1 MPTSHATAIAEAIK
15 SSLESDLLRTAS
27 LSKEYCDRIW
37 AIDEEIRRKLLNI
50 LEQYEIEHKRDV
62 SAVCAEVLE
71 IDKELLTDTDIDINV
86 TQLIQLVKYNVNA
99 KEFDSGLEWQYRKD
113 NKLFKQLLLPSI
125 NTIWYIITGCNNL
138 PQRLCK
144 VLIGLGTGQHQLD
157 LKIAIK
163 QVDQLFTLLYRYHKY
178 LCSYFHEG
186 ISRKHRRRSIRRL
199 ISIGQNFPTPTF
211 SNVEEFLK
219 EAANKAKAAANKA
232 KAATNK
238 AIGIK
243 TDVLNNIMKNSNINF
258 NDNNFDWKSWVNDKV
273 KDLHREVKGDSKE
286 GDGSVVAYEAAY
298 TKELKAKKL
307 EYEEGLAN
315 LVGEVE
321 LSHGTTFDALIDELD
336 RGKIGLDEYGQVIM
350 DTRRWNI
357 LRNSPIVSYMLFD
370 KLMR

>member
-1 MPTSHATAIAEAIK
+1 MPTSQAAAIAIAEAIK
-15 SSLESDLLRTAS
+15 SSLKSDLLRTAS
-27 LSKEYCDRIW
+27 LSREYCDGIW

-50 LEQYEIEHKRDV
+50 LEQYKIERKRDV

-71 IDKELLTDTDIDINV
+71 INKELLTDTDIEIDV

-138 PQRLCK
+138 PQSLCK
-144 VLIGLGTGQHQLD
+144 VLVGLGTGRHQLD

-199 ISIGQNFPTPTF
+199 ISKGQNFPTPTF

-219 EAANKAKAAANKA
+219 EAANKAKAAA
-232 KAATNK
+232 NK

-286 GDGSVVAYEAAY
+286 GDGSVVAYEA
-298 TKELKAKKL
+298 ELKAKKL

-315 LVGEVE
+315 LVGEVK
-321 LSHGTTFDALIDELD
+321 LSHGTTFDALINELD
-336 RGKIGLDEYGQVIM
+336 RGNIGLDDEYGQVIM

>member
-1 MPTSHATAIAEAIK
+1 MPTSHAAAIAEAIK
-15 SSLESDLLRTAS
+15 SSLKSDLSRTAS
-27 LSKEYCDRIW
+27 LSKKYCDGIL
-37 AIDEEIRRKLLNI
+37 AIDVAIRRKLLNI

-71 IDKELLTDTDIDINV
+71 IEKELLPDTDIEINV
-86 TQLIQLVKYNVNA
+86 NQLIQLVKYNVNA
-99 KEFDSGLEWQYRKD
+99 KEFDSSLKWQYRRD
-113 NKLFKQLLLPSI
+113 SKLFKQLLLPSI

-138 PQRLCK
+138 PQSLCK
-144 VLIGLGTGQHQLD
+144 VLVGLGTGRHQLD

-178 LCSYFHEG
+178 LCS
-186 ISRKHRRRSIRRL
+186 SSIPYSTTRRL
-199 ISIGQNFPTPTF
+199 INKGQNFPTPSF
-211 SNVEEFLK
+211 NNVEEFLK
-219 EAANKAKAAANKA
+219 EAANKAKA
-232 KAATNK
+232 
-238 AIGIK
+238 IGVK

-273 KDLHREVKGDSKE
+273 KDLHREMEGDSKE
-286 GDGSVVAYEAAY
+286 GDGSVVAYEA
-298 TKELKAKKL
+298 ELKAKKL

-315 LVGEVE
+315 LVGEVK
-321 LSHGTTFDALIDELD
+321 LSHGTTFDALIDELY
-336 RGKIGLDEYGQVIM
+336 RGNIGLDDEYGQVIM

>member
-1 MPTSHATAIAEAIK
+1 MPTSQAAAIAIAEAIK
-15 SSLESDLLRTAS
+15 YSSLKSDLLRTAS
-27 LSKEYCDRIW
+27 LSREYCDGIW
-37 AIDEEIRRKLLNI
+37 AIDEEIRRKLLDI
-50 LEQYEIEHKRDV
+50 LEQYKIERKRDV

-71 IDKELLTDTDIDINV
+71 IDKELLTDTDIEINV

-99 KEFDSGLEWQYRKD
+99 KEFDSSLERQYRK
-113 NKLFKQLLLPSI
+113 NSKLFKQLLLPSI

-138 PQRLCK
+138 PDYLCK
-144 VLIGLGTGQHQLD
+144 VLVGLGTGQHQLD

-178 LCSYFHEG
+178 LRSYFHEVDY
-186 ISRKHRRRSIRRL
+186 SHRHRRRL
-199 ISIGQNFPTPTF
+199 ISKGHNFKKPSF
-211 SNVEEFLK
+211 RNAEEFLK
-219 EAANKAKAAANKA
+219 EAANKA
-232 KAATNK
+232 
-238 AIGIK
+238 IGVK

-258 NDNNFDWKSWVNDKV
+258 NDNNFDWKSWVNEKV
-273 KDLHREVKGDSKE
+273 NDLHREMEGDSKE
-286 GDGSVVAYEAAY
+286 GDGSVVAYEA
-298 TKELKAKKL
+298 ELKAKKL

-315 LVGEVE
+315 LVGEVK

-336 RGKIGLDEYGQVIM
+336 RGNIGLDDEYGQVIM

>member
-1 MPTSHATAIAEAIK
+1 MPTSHAAAIAEAIK
-15 SSLESDLLRTAS
+15 SSLKSDLSRTAS
-27 LSKEYCDRIW
+27 LSKKYCDGIL
-37 AIDEEIRRKLLNI
+37 AIDVAIRRKLLNI

-71 IDKELLTDTDIDINV
+71 IEKELLTDTDIEINV
-86 TQLIQLVKYNVNA
+86 NQLLQLVKYNVNA
-99 KEFDSGLEWQYRKD
+99 KEFDSSLKWQYRRD
-113 NKLFKQLLLPSI
+113 SKLFKQLLLPSI

-138 PQRLCK
+138 PQSLCK
-144 VLIGLGTGQHQLD
+144 VLVGLGTGRHQLD

-178 LCSYFHEG
+178 LCSSFDDERQPY
-186 ISRKHRRRSIRRL
+186 STRRRL
-199 ISIGQNFPTPTF
+199 INKGQNFPTPTF

-232 KAATNK
+232 
-238 AIGIK
+238 IGVK

-273 KDLHREVKGDSKE
+273 KDLHREMEGDSKE
-286 GDGSVVAYEAAY
+286 GDGSVVAYEA
-298 TKELKAKKL
+298 ELKAKKL

-321 LSHGTTFDALIDELD
+321 LSHGTTFDALIEDELD
-336 RGKIGLDEYGQVIM
+336 RGNIGLDEYGQVIM